1 MNYNNP
7 DFFRRSENF
16 FPKKNTSG
24 ILRRAL
30 SKKYKEDNSKNFN
43 IREEINYD
51 EEIFENNYEN
61 IKYNNYT
68 NKNMFENN
76 LADNINTRAK
86 YNKNLFQ
93 TYATPKYNFNT
104 RGTFYNKTTHQKEP
118 EINEALLERM
128 NKNNNKNKFNINN
141 KKYFT
146 SNISDDNVY
155 QEFIINYDSGTN
167 HQQNSLNNNQSNTL
181 ERKKTSSNII
191 NRENKIYNRVALN
204 NGIYKID
211 KKSFTNNNN
220 DNNLYRENKVN
231 KAEYFTSTYQV
242 NHPYKRRKV
251 MDFPEKEPIENGMP
265 DKIKK
270 QLYFKNNRNNLTNY
284 NFFDKKINRR
294 NRYNYNFNTYNEN
307 NLNNFN
313 NIYEKNYNFNISQ
326 NDFNVGKKNLLLNKI
341 NTEKKINLFLTHFSE
356 YCVQYYHRIINHLF
370 TYLKKARD
378 AAITRKYMI
387 ITHKSRPKD
396 NNRNRINLNIKNKS
410 LQKNNYELNNR
421 NYLTKVIS
429 TTNTE
434 NKSEII
440 NERIPYH
447 KSTTELLI
455 DRIRF
460 DNKSKSPDKDNNL
473 EMFRDIKELSKKYE
487 EINYRKN
494 RQNLNGTLKTGN
506 DLSFNSGSIEKNK
519 EKEKWEKNLE
529 KEREIKKIKEQN
541 KYNINNIYNNKLKS
555 KEKNNSNNNSEIINI
570 NNIKNKYKKLNLN
583 LNNKNNNKTKLQM
596 KIIKKIQTKDKK
608 IQINIKYLNYYK
620 PDKIK
625 RKKNYE
631 NKYISLQKSNTFEII
646 LFAVKNRY
654 KNNKKENNGK
664 EKKLAS
670 IKEEKE
676 NKVEM
681 SISDEASQNA

>member
-24 ILRRAL
+24 ILRRAV

-43 IREEINYD
+43 INEEINYD
-51 EEIFENNYEN
+51 EDQNFEENNEN

-68 NKNMFENN
+68 NKNVYENK
-76 LADNINTRAK
+76 LVDNINTK
-86 YNKNLFQ
+86 SNYNKNFFQ

-104 RGTFYNKTTHQKEP
+104 RSTFYNIANNQKEP

-128 NKNNNKNKFNINN
+128 KKDNKNKFNISN

-146 SNISDDNVY
+146 SNISNDNVY
-155 QEFIINYDSGTN
+155 QEFIINYDSGMN
-167 HQQNSLNNNQSNTL
+167 PQEKSQINYQSNTL
-181 ERKKTSSNII
+181 DRKKINSNII

-204 NGIYKID
+204 NGIYKVD
-211 KKSFTNNNN
+211 KKSLTKNN
-220 DNNLYRENKVN
+220 DNNALYHENRPNRV
-231 KAEYFTSTYQV
+231 EYFSSTYQA
-242 NHPYKRRKV
+242 NHPYKRRKIV
-251 MDFPEKEPIENGMP
+251 DFTEKEPIENGMP

-294 NRYNYNFNTYNEN
+294 NHYNYNFNTYNEN

-326 NDFNVGKKNLLLNKI
+326 KDFMAQKQNLLLKKI
-341 NTEKKINLFLTHFSE
+341 NTEKKINSFLTHFSE
-356 YCVQYYHRIINHLF
+356 YCIQYYHRIINHLF

-378 AAITRKYMI
+378 ESITRKYMI

-396 NNRNRINLNIKNKS
+396 NNRNRVNLNIKNKS

-434 NKSEII
+434 NKSQII

-447 KSTTELLI
+447 KTTELLI

-460 DNKSKSPDKDNNL
+460 DNKSKSPDKSNNF

-487 EINYRKN
+487 VINYRKN
-494 RQNLNGTLKTGN
+494 RQNFNGTLKPGN

-519 EKEKWEKNLE
+519 EKEKWEKILE
-529 KEREIKKIKEQN
+529 KEREIKKMKEQN
-541 KYNINNIYNNKLKS
+541 KNNIINVNNNKLKT
-555 KEKNNSNNNSEIINI
+555 KEKNNINNNSEVINI

-583 LNNKNNNKTKLQM
+583 LNSKNNNKTKFQM

-608 IQINIKYLNYYK
+608 IQINIKYLNCYK
-620 PDKIK
+620 PNKIK
-625 RKKNYE
+625 VKKNYE
-631 NKYISLQKSNTFEII
+631 NKYTSLQKSKIFEIT
-646 LFAVKNRY
+646 LLAVKNKY

-676 NKVEM
+676 NKIEV
-681 SISDEASQNA
+681 SISDEGSQNA